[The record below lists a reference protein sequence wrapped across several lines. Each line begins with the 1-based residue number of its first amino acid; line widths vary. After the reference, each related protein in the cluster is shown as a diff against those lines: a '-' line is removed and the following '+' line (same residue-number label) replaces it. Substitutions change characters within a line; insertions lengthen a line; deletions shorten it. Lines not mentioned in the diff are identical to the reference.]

1 MKVIIVSLITLV
13 TLTGICIYLIRR
25 RPALTARFLAI
36 LSLIFGAEAIW
47 IGYYASHAR

>member
-1 MKVIIVSLITLV
+1 MEVVLIGIIPLFV
-13 TLTGICIYLIRR
+13 LTGVCLHLIRR